1 MPTAAHRCLPRH
13 TQSPVCCLIWQLK
26 LLRPEPS
33 AEEEESADEWDE
45 QEADEDGPQPMADED
60 GPQPMADDDGPQ
72 PMADGDEEAAVAAG
86 KGPKDGAMA
95 DPEVDADGGAGVGVK
110 VEPPG
115 TCGRGRKQRRVVDE
129 MSVPMGPVPED
140 VKHARKVLHNFENA
154 VDFDH
159 VSNAFTGPSDQHL
172 KEWRLKLGKARTV
185 PELASLMLH
194 LRRGM
199 LDESEG
205 QALFQPGWSKDGD
218 LYKKWCSAAQAPDMC
233 AERLLELL
241 AELTASNT
249 PKGTPSSSMPSSA
262 AASSSGLAR
271 AARSAAAC
279 SAAACSAAAC
289 SAAACSALG
298 RVGKRKGDATSEA
311 DAIQTGDA
319 MRRRVVIIW
328 KAPAREHRVAEG
340 TGSLIHTTR
349 CSKTI
354 GEPEQVIRL
363 RCRS

>member
-289 SAAACSALG
+289 
-298 RVGKRKGDATSEA
+298 
-311 DAIQTGDA
+311 
-319 MRRRVVIIW
+319 
-328 KAPAREHRVAEG
+328 AR
-340 TGSLIHTTR
+340 
-349 CSKTI
+349 
-354 GEPEQVIRL
+354 
-363 RCRS
+363 